1 MKLSKIVEALDATFL
16 YGAAL
21 SDIDIDK
28 VGASDLMSD
37 ILAACSD
44 GGILLTGLATVQAVK
59 TAVIAGIG
67 AVILVRNKQPA
78 RDAIAMARQ
87 HDMPLLSTPFSL
99 FVSSGRL
106 YRLGLTGLNG
116 SR

>member
-1 MKLSKIVEALDATFL
+1 MNLSKIAETLDATFFF
-16 YGAAL
+16 GETL

-28 VGASDLMSD
+28 IGASDLMSD
-37 ILAACSD
+37 ILAASSD
-44 GGILLTGLATVQAVK
+44 GGIMLTGLTTVQAVK
-59 TAVIAGIG
+59 TAVIAGIR

-78 RDAIAMARQ
+78 FETVEMAKLLGI
-87 HDMPLLSTPFSL
+87 PLLSTPFSM

-106 YRLGLTGLNG
+106 YSLGLTGLNG